1 MPVGKDNKLLVF
13 GISFLF
19 IISRR
24 NIDFRMKKELWF
36 LGFLNQKGRSLSVD
50 YQSEE
55 KALSVEDALQ
65 AIELLKEEKIAIYG
79 GDILTEA
86 DGELVYA
93 HDIWGKE
100 YYYLNWYCDKLDDEE
115 SADYLQRSY
124 DKAKEGIMEAKKA
137 TDRLGKKC
145 YIVLV
150 TEYIHLT

>member
-19 IISRR
+19 IILLR
-24 NIDFRMKKELWF
+24 NIDFRMKKELWY
-36 LGFLNQKGRSLSVD
+36 LGFLNEKGRALSVD

-65 AIELLKEEKIAIYG
+65 AIELLSEEEIVIYG

-93 HDIWGKE
+93 HDILGKE
-100 YYYLNWYCDKLDDEE
+100 YYYLNWYCDKLEDEDR
-115 SADYLQRSY
+115 ADYLQRSY

-137 TDRLGKKC
+137 A
-145 YIVLV
+145 
-150 TEYIHLT
+150 E

>member
-1 MPVGKDNKLLVF
+1 MLVGKDNKLLVF

-19 IISRR
+19 IILLG
-24 NIDFRMKKELWF
+24 NIDFKMKKELWF
-36 LGFLNQKGRSLSVD
+36 LGFLNEKGRPLSAD
-50 YQSEE
+50 YESEE

-65 AIELLKEEKIAIYG
+65 AIELLNEEKIAIYG

-86 DGELVYA
+86 DGELVYV

-100 YYYLNWYCDKLDDEE
+100 YHYLNWYCDKSEDEDR
-115 SADYLQRSY
+115 ADYLQRSY
-124 DKAKEGIMEAKKA
+124 DKAKEGIMEAKKVA
-137 TDRLGKKC
+137 DRLGEKC

>member
-1 MPVGKDNKLLVF
+1 MW
-13 GISFLF
+13 ISFLF
-19 IISRR
+19 IILLG
-24 NIDFRMKKELWF
+24 NIDFRMKKGLWF
-36 LGFLNQKGRSLSVD
+36 LGFLNEKGRVLSAD

-65 AIELLKEEKIAIYG
+65 AIELLSEEKTAIYG

-100 YYYLNWYCDKLDDEE
+100 YYHLNWYCDKSDDEE
-115 SADYLQRSY
+115 RADYLQRSY

-137 TDRLGKKC
+137 ADRLGKKC

>member
-1 MPVGKDNKLLVF
+1 M
-13 GISFLF
+13 F

-36 LGFLNQKGRSLSVD
+36 LGFLNEKGRPLSVD

-55 KALSVEDALQ
+55 KALSVDDALQ
-65 AIELLKEEKIAIYG
+65 AIELLSEEKTAIYG

-93 HDIWGKE
+93 HDILGKE
-100 YYYLNWYCDKLDDEE
+100 YYYLNWYCDKLEDEDR
-115 SADYLQRSY
+115 ADYLQRSY

-137 TDRLGKKC
+137 AERLGKKC

>member
-1 MPVGKDNKLLVF
+1 M
-13 GISFLF
+13 F

-36 LGFLNQKGRSLSVD
+36 LGFLNEKGRPLSVD

-55 KALSVEDALQ
+55 KALSVDDALQ
-65 AIELLKEEKIAIYG
+65 AIELLSEEKTAIYG

-93 HDIWGKE
+93 HDILGKE
-100 YYYLNWYCDKLDDEE
+100 YYYLNWYCDKLEDEDR
-115 SADYLQRSY
+115 ADYLQRSY

-137 TDRLGKKC
+137 AERFGKKC

>member
-19 IISRR
+19 IILLG
-24 NIDFRMKKELWF
+24 NIDFRMKKGLWF
-36 LGFLNQKGRSLSVD
+36 LGFLNEKGRALSVD

-65 AIELLKEEKIAIYG
+65 AIELLSEEKIAIYG

-100 YYYLNWYCDKLDDEE
+100 YHYLNWYCDKLDDEE
-115 SADYLQRSY
+115 RADYLQRSY

-137 TDRLGKKC
+137 AERLSKKC

>member
-19 IISRR
+19 IILLG
-24 NIDFRMKKELWF
+24 NIDFKMKKELWF
-36 LGFLNQKGRSLSVD
+36 LGFLNEKGRPLSAD
-50 YQSEE
+50 YESEE

-65 AIELLKEEKIAIYG
+65 AIELLEEEKIAIYG

-93 HDIWGKE
+93 HDILGKE
-100 YYYLNWYCDKLDDEE
+100 YYYLNWYCDKLEDEDR
-115 SADYLQRSY
+115 ADYLQRSY

-137 TDRLGKKC
+137 AERLSKKC

>member
-65 AIELLKEEKIAIYG
+65 AIDLLSEEKIAIYG

-100 YYYLNWYCDKLDDEE
+100 YHYLNWYCDKSEDEDR
-115 SADYLQRSY
+115 ADYLQRSY
-124 DKAKEGIMEAKKA
+124 DKAKEGIVEARKVA
-137 TDRLGKKC
+137 DRLGKKC

>member
-19 IISRR
+19 IISQR

-36 LGFLNQKGRSLSVD
+36 LGFLNEKGRALSTD

-65 AIELLKEEKIAIYG
+65 AIELLSEEKIAIYG

-100 YYYLNWYCDKLDDEE
+100 YHYLNWYCDKSEDEDR
-115 SADYLQRSY
+115 ADYLQRSY
-124 DKAKEGIMEAKKA
+124 DKAKEGIVEARKVA
-137 TDRLGKKC
+137 DRLGKKC

>member
-19 IISRR
+19 IILLR
-24 NIDFRMKKELWF
+24 NIDFRMKKELWY
-36 LGFLNQKGRSLSVD
+36 LGFLNEKGRALSVD

-65 AIELLKEEKIAIYG
+65 AIELLSEEEIVIYG

-93 HDIWGKE
+93 HDILGKE
-100 YYYLNWYCDKLDDEE
+100 YYYLNWYCDKLEDEDR
-115 SADYLQRSY
+115 ADYLQRSY

-137 TDRLGKKC
+137 ADRLGKKC

>member
-1 MPVGKDNKLLVF
+1 M
-13 GISFLF
+13 F
-19 IISRR
+19 IILRR
-24 NIDFRMKKELWF
+24 NIDFRMKKELWY
-36 LGFLNQKGRSLSVD
+36 LGFLNQKGRSLSAD

-65 AIELLKEEKIAIYG
+65 AIELLNEEKITIYG
-79 GDILTEA
+79 GDIFTEA

-100 YYYLNWYCDKLDDEE
+100 YHYLNWYCDKSDDEE
-115 SADYLQRSY
+115 RADYLQRSY
-124 DKAKEGIMEAKKA
+124 DKAKEGIMKAKKA
-137 TDRLGKKC
+137 ADRLGKKC

>member
-19 IISRR
+19 IILLR

-65 AIELLKEEKIAIYG
+65 AIDLLSEEKIAIYG
-79 GDILTEA
+79 GDIFTEA

-100 YYYLNWYCDKLDDEE
+100 YHYLNWYCDKLDDEE
-115 SADYLQRSY
+115 RAGYLQRSY
-124 DKAKEGIMEAKKA
+124 DKAKEGIIEAKKA
-137 TDRLGKKC
+137 TDRLGEKC

>member
-19 IISRR
+19 IILLR
-24 NIDFRMKKELWF
+24 NIEFRMKKELWY
-36 LGFLNQKGRSLSVD
+36 LGFLNEKGRALSVD

-65 AIELLKEEKIAIYG
+65 AIELLSEEEIVIYG

-93 HDIWGKE
+93 HDILGKE
-100 YYYLNWYCDKLDDEE
+100 YYYLNWYCDKLEDEDR
-115 SADYLQRSY
+115 ADYLQRSY

-137 TDRLGKKC
+137 AERLSKKC

>member
-1 MPVGKDNKLLVF
+1 MPEGKDNKLLVF

-19 IISRR
+19 IILLR
-24 NIDFRMKKELWF
+24 NIDFRMKKELWY
-36 LGFLNQKGRSLSVD
+36 LGFLNEKGRALSVD

-65 AIELLKEEKIAIYG
+65 AIELLSEEEIVIYG

-93 HDIWGKE
+93 HDILGKE
-100 YYYLNWYCDKLDDEE
+100 YYYLNWYCDKLEDEDR
-115 SADYLQRSY
+115 ADYLQRSY

-137 TDRLGKKC
+137 AERLSKKC